1 MKVIAITNQKGGV
14 GKTTTA
20 WHLAAAL
27 AHLGKK
33 VCLIDC
39 DPDHHLSFALGW
51 EDDGRPTLSNL
62 MIQAIAMDQKNFAP
76 ASAAIRRVM
85 ITFPAPSGWRRQ
97 IKYYLLCRIM
107 NWCCAVSF
115 VTAALCAVTITSL

>member
-39 DPDHHLSFALGW
+39 DPDHHLSFALG
-51 EDDGRPTLSNL
+51 
-62 MIQAIAMDQKNFAP
+62 
-76 ASAAIRRVM
+76 
-85 ITFPAPSGWRRQ
+85 
-97 IKYYLLCRIM
+97 
-107 NWCCAVSF
+107 
-115 VTAALCAVTITSL
+115 